1 MKFGE
6 TLYQRSVPKWAAY
19 NLNYNELKKLIKQ
32 RTTNGAAAPVPIPGQ
47 SDHRWSLLED
57 ELYGILKEQ
66 YDNIGMFLRSKYGE
80 TERRLAYLDK
90 AVKSAKRAAKQYAGR
105 PSLQARRYQRLAQEA
120 ESIGEDIQ
128 ALSRFATVQKIAF
141 RKILKKYRKWTN
153 SDALRARLEVGV
165 FSDGQLELN
174 VSEQMQHLAAQISV
188 IERLQADL
196 FQPGSHDQGQ
206 NLSTTKIE
214 SPVSRITKHAQA
226 GALHFDA
233 AVASVPFGEAAGT
246 ATYWIHMDDLEEAKV
261 LLLRYMRDLNL
272 PDTLLRNHSMD
283 NVTEDVAPP
292 ASERS
297 VSTCYFD
304 NVYRFIQDQS
314 THSPSKIAMCAL
326 WSHEKEALIT
336 LSDMS
341 PKSDHN
347 STLAIR
353 RKDLQAALDRDLPA
367 PKERSSSAANVSTV
381 KDFLSQHRDL
391 KALALQETRRLR
403 LVGLNNSAEVGT
415 FATLDTNV
423 SFRPFNKDILEA
435 SNNDIAEQQPFP
447 HAVLQIR
454 WEFGRKPEV
463 VRAFDTTHLAER
475 VAGFALEA
483 AAICSQ
489 YPDLVKPCWLP
500 LLTKDIRKVPVQS
513 RRTRRTTEPA
523 SGTTSGPSS
532 TGDSVFS
539 AVPEHSAGSETSP
552 VTSTNDL
559 RLAQSTSEPTTRK
572 KKKARID
579 AESPARTARYYS
591 EYDDPD
597 SEFHQQEAYTI
608 YIDPDAEALGMAT
621 LRKIRASIGK
631 ALTQL
636 RPTAGADKGRSAS
649 ERSPLLTD
657 RSSAD
662 EEDQSSESDR
672 EPVPSAPKHNGLK
685 GHIRP
690 AERYRMR
697 LSRRQRGFEQTR
709 SRMSAGLVILSYI
722 LLLMSATL
730 LATGRRKEYLEVD
743 VGATVGVVVSFI
755 CMLLSLGIVY
765 TRKTPKTRVEKVAII
780 LATAMNVLLTAA
792 VVVGIIQK
800 AGRRKQ

>member
-57 ELYGILKEQ
+57 EFYGILKEQ

-90 AVKSAKRAAKQYAGR
+90 TVKSAKRAAKQYAGR

-141 RKILKKYRKWTN
+141 RKILKKYRKWTK

-165 FSDGQLELN
+165 FCDGQLELN

-226 GALHFDA
+226 GALYFDA

-272 PDTLLRNHSMD
+272 PYTLLRNHSMD

-391 KALALQETRRLR
+391 KALALQDTRRLR

-463 VRAFDTTHLAER
+463 
-475 VAGFALEA
+475 
-483 AAICSQ
+483 
-489 YPDLVKPCWLP
+489 
-500 LLTKDIRKVPVQS
+500 S

-552 VTSTNDL
+552 VTSMNDL
-559 RLAQSTSEPTTRK
+559 RLAESTSEPTTRK

-579 AESPARTARYYS
+579 AESPTRTARYYS
-591 EYDDPD
+591 EYDDPG
-597 SEFHQQEAYTI
+597 SELYQQEAYTI

-621 LRKIRASIGK
+621 LKKIRASAQK
-631 ALTQL
+631 TLNQL
-636 RPTAGADKGRSAS
+636 WTTTGGDKSGGAS

-662 EEDQSSESDR
+662 EGEQSSESDG
-672 EPVPSAPKHNGLK
+672 ETAPSRPKHNGLK

-697 LSRRQRGFEQTR
+697 LSRRQRGFERTR
-709 SRMSAGLVILSYI
+709 SRMSAGLVILSYV

-743 VGATVGVVVSFI
+743 VGATIGVVVSFI

-765 TRKTPKTRVEKVAII
+765 TRKTPMARVEKVAII
-780 LATAMNVLLTAA
+780 LATVMNVLLTAA

-800 AGRRKQ
+800 AERRKQ